1 MAPGNRASKKFSFPL
16 PRRLRDKPED
26 ANANADARSIPSIA
40 SGPERPS
47 RHDESSSKAHR
58 ILGTSDG
65 LYRSTTGQTSVP
77 ASPGYISI
85 TVSDASLASPLDDRN
100 SLTTTT
106 TTTENNGYLR
116 RPDMSKK
123 PSSNVLGRLYSGDG
137 RRGSDYSSLSPRLYT
152 PSSNGTL
159 RSHYDA
165 KNSPLAIS
173 QQTSD
178 SAIRDRALRR
188 GQPPVLTD
196 HGYEIYEPSPV
207 SPMILDEKRKKDARK
222 SKPVRLDLSKLF
234 PRPRDSNSHNFGGPL
249 LSPTKMVN
257 SPAAMSVNS
266 GYFPRMMSRGSP
278 SPAGPTKLQKV
289 NTRYRDGSIRPQ
301 PSPVPSFRQDEH
313 DSAKVNVR
321 RPPRGVQH
329 WFDALDE
336 DSDESPENTQHAP
349 TPKASGPYASYHGSS
364 AGQMPQ
370 TRETTLYVSRS
381 QDLSAYKRDSFA
393 LEDIVDMTHL
403 TSPSQH
409 SLGTFHSQTSSK
421 TKESVLS
428 KINLQDSSVLS
439 FSSSEDEGEESR
451 SKVQAGATRQSLDM
465 ADYIGDIVIGQA
477 QAYEVRP
484 HRRRPSAGG
493 VSTFSTST
501 NAATIE
507 VMYTPEPRFSPH
519 HYSRSSTY
527 GGSSSKRSSHMRQPS
542 VIHEDDDARPQTAFE
557 TPLSPSLQSVTSAHT
572 STSAPQSYV
581 DRSHKLMQVTAEEEA
596 LLELMR
602 KKRAAM
608 NKYCSPPA
616 SVQEHDDRPTNRPE
630 GSGQPLRTSAFLSM
644 ESVESSPV
652 RVVDAKSRQR
662 AATGVATPPQSHSRG
677 RSAKISVAMSQL
689 RDSSASDTWSD
700 RHYSPVGR
708 DRLPHYLPPPTEFAP
723 LDPFPQSSPTFAT
736 SVTSPNSEDN
746 PSPLPS
752 PITPGPRTGEPD
764 VAVQVAN
771 SETSNE
777 LYDVTMT
784 ESGVVGAPSDS
795 TKSDSS
801 REFSSHRRRRTASS
815 DAEIN
820 FPTPPTS
827 IGFRDLSVISA
838 ASSRAPS
845 IVEPPVQKLPKKKA
859 PRHIS
864 ELAIASIETRSR
876 QSSIRSTSRSSVYS
890 QASSYQPSAGKRRS
904 LHLSPD
910 ASFTS
915 HPRTT
920 SEDRDSV
927 SDDVLAAWN
936 SLGGTY

>member
-1 MAPGNRASKKFSFPL
+1 MARGNRASKKFSFPL
-16 PRRLRDKPED
+16 PRRSRDKPED
-26 ANANADARSIPSIA
+26 SNADTRSIPSIA

-58 ILGTSDG
+58 ILGTSDS
-65 LYRSTTGQTSVP
+65 LYRSTTGQASIP

-85 TVSDASLASPLDDRN
+85 TVSDASLGSRFDDGN
-100 SLTTTT
+100 SATTA
-106 TTTENNGYLR
+106 ENSGYLR

-123 PSSNVLGRLYSGDG
+123 PSSNVLGRIYSRDG
-137 RRGSDYSSLSPRLYT
+137 KRDSDYSSLSPRLYT
-152 PSSNGTL
+152 PSSSGTL

-207 SPMILDEKRKKDARK
+207 SPVILNEKRKKEARK
-222 SKPVRLDLSKLF
+222 SKPARLDLSKLF
-234 PRPRDSNSHNFGGPL
+234 PKPRDSGSQNYGGPL
-249 LSPTKMVN
+249 LSPNKMVN

-266 GYFPRMMSRGSP
+266 GYFPRMMSRGSA
-278 SPAGPTKLQKV
+278 SQAGPTKLQKT
-289 NTRYRDGSIRPQ
+289 NTRHHDGSIRPQ
-301 PSPVPSFRQDEH
+301 PSPIPSVRRGDH
-313 DSAKVNVR
+313 DNTKLNVR

-336 DSDESPENTQHAP
+336 DSDESPENTQHLP
-349 TPKASGPYASYHGSS
+349 TPKASGEDATYYGSS
-364 AGQMPQ
+364 TGQIPQ
-370 TRETTLYVSRS
+370 TRETTLYASRS
-381 QDLSAYKRDSFA
+381 QNLSAYKRDSFA

-409 SLGTFHSQTSSK
+409 SLNTYRSQTSSK
-421 TKESVLS
+421 TKDSVLS
-428 KINLQDSSVLS
+428 KKNLQDSSILS
-439 FSSSEDEGEESR
+439 FSSSEDEAEENR
-451 SKVQAGATRQSLDM
+451 SEGQTGAARQSLE
-465 ADYIGDIVIGQA
+465 YGGDVVIGQA

-493 VSTFSTST
+493 ISTLSTST

-507 VMYTPEPRFSPH
+507 VMYTPEPRFSSHQNP
-519 HYSRSSTY
+519 RSSTY
-527 GGSSSKRSSHMRQPS
+527 GSSKRLSHVRQPS

-557 TPLSPSLQSVTSAHT
+557 IPLSPSLRSVTSART
-572 STSAPQSYV
+572 STSAPQPYP
-581 DRSHKLMQVTAEEEA
+581 DKSHKLMQVTAEEEA

-608 NKYCSPPA
+608 NKYCTPPA
-616 SVQEHDDRPTNRPE
+616 SIQERDDRQKTRPE
-630 GSGQPLRTSAFLSM
+630 GSGKPPRTSAFLST
-644 ESVESSPV
+644 ESLESSPV
-652 RVVDAKSRQR
+652 RVVDAMSRQR
-662 AATGVATPPQSHSRG
+662 STSSAATGAATPPPSHARG
-677 RSAKISVAMSQL
+677 RSAKINVAMSQL
-689 RDSSASDTWSD
+689 RDSSTSDTWSD

-708 DRLPHYLPPPTEFAP
+708 GRLPHYLPPPTEFAP

-736 SVTSPNSEDN
+736 SVTSPTSEDN

-764 VAVQVAN
+764 VAVKVAS

-777 LYDVTMT
+777 PYDMT
-784 ESGVVGAPSDS
+784 VVESGVMGVPSDS
-795 TKSDSS
+795 TKSNSS

-827 IGFRDLSVISA
+827 IGFRDLSSVSE

-845 IVEPPVQKLPKKKA
+845 IVEPPSQKLPKKKA

-876 QSSIRSTSRSSVYS
+876 QSSIHSTSRSSVYS
-890 QASSYQPSAGKRRS
+890 QASSYQPSTSQRRS
-904 LHLSPD
+904 RHLSPD

-915 HPRTT
+915 HPRATT
-920 SEDRDSV
+920 EDRDSV
-927 SDDVLAAWN
+927 SDDILAAWN

>member
-1 MAPGNRASKKFSFPL
+1 MAGGNRASKKFSFPL
-16 PRRLRDKPED
+16 PRRLRDKLED
-26 ANANADARSIPSIA
+26 SNADTRSIPSVA
-40 SGPERPS
+40 SGHDRPL
-47 RHDESSSKAHR
+47 RHDDSSSKAHR

-65 LYRSTTGQTSVP
+65 LYRSSTGQASIP

-85 TVSDASLASPLDDRN
+85 TVSDASVGSQFDDRN
-100 SLTTTT
+100 SV
-106 TTTENNGYLR
+106 TTENSGYLR

-123 PSSNVLGRLYSGDG
+123 PSSNLLGRMYSGDG
-137 RRGSDYSSLSPRLYT
+137 KRGSDCNSLSPRLYT
-152 PSSNGTL
+152 PSSSGTL

-207 SPMILDEKRKKDARK
+207 SPMILDEKRKKEDRK

-234 PRPRDSNSHNFGGPL
+234 PRPRDNDSPNYGGPL
-249 LSPTKMVN
+249 LSPNKMVN

-266 GYFPRMMSRGSP
+266 GYFPRMMSRGSI
-278 SPAGPTKLQKV
+278 SQAGPTKLQKT
-289 NTRYRDGSIRPQ
+289 NTRHHDGPMRPQ
-301 PSPVPSFRQDEH
+301 PSPVPNMRQKKEH
-313 DSAKVNVR
+313 DYAKVHIR
-321 RPPRGVQH
+321 RPPRGAQH

-336 DSDESPENTQHAP
+336 DSDESPENTQHVP
-349 TPKASGPYASYHGSS
+349 TPKASGPHMSYHGSS
-364 AGQMPQ
+364 AGQTSQ
-370 TRETTLYVSRS
+370 LRESMLYSSPS

-393 LEDIVDMTHL
+393 LEDLVDMTHMTHM

-409 SLGTFHSQTSSK
+409 SLGTYRSQTSSK
-421 TKESVLS
+421 TKGSVLS
-428 KINLQDSSVLS
+428 KTNLQDSSVLS
-439 FSSSEDEGEESR
+439 FSSSEDENEESR
-451 SKVQAGATRQSLDM
+451 SRAQSRTARQSLES
-465 ADYIGDIVIGQA
+465 ADYSADVVLGQA

-493 VSTFSTST
+493 MSTYSTST

-507 VMYTPEPRFSPH
+507 VMYTPEPRFSSH
-519 HYSRSSTY
+519 HFSRSNTH
-527 GGSSSKRSSHMRQPS
+527 GSSKRLSHVRQPS
-542 VIHEDDDARPQTAFE
+542 VIHEDEDARLQTALE
-557 TPLSPSLQSVTSAHT
+557 TPISPSLQSVTSAHT
-572 STSAPQSYV
+572 SNSAPQSYP
-581 DRSHKLMQVTAEEEA
+581 DSSHKFMQVSAEEEA

-608 NKYCSPPA
+608 NKYCSPPG
-616 SVQEHDDRPTNRPE
+616 SIQEHDDRQKNRSE
-630 GSGQPLRTSAFLSM
+630 GSGKPPRTSAFLSM
-644 ESVESSPV
+644 ESKESSPV
-652 RVVDAKSRQR
+652 RAVDSKHRPR
-662 AATGVATPPQSHSRG
+662 AATDVATPPQSHSRG
-677 RSAKISVAMSQL
+677 RSTKINGSRTQL

-708 DRLPHYLPPPTEFAP
+708 GRHPQYLPPPTEFSP

-764 VAVQVAN
+764 VAVQVAS

-777 LYDVTMT
+777 LYDMTMA
-784 ESGVVGAPSDS
+784 ESGIVGAPSHG
-795 TKSDSS
+795 TKSEPS
-801 REFSSHRRRRTASS
+801 RGFGSHRRRRTASS

-827 IGFRDLSVISA
+827 TGFRDMNSVSA
-838 ASSRAPS
+838 TSSRAPS
-845 IVEPPVQKLPKKKA
+845 IVEPPLPKFPTKKKV

-876 QSSIRSTSRSSVYS
+876 QNSINSTSRSSVYS
-890 QASSYQPSAGKRRS
+890 QTSSHQPSAGKRRS
-904 LHLSPD
+904 RHLSPD

-915 HPRTT
+915 HPRA

>member
-1 MAPGNRASKKFSFPL
+1 MAGGNRASKKFSFPL
-16 PRRLRDKPED
+16 PRRLRDKPEHSNPD
-26 ANANADARSIPSIA
+26 TRSIPSVA
-40 SGPERPS
+40 SGPEPPL
-47 RHDESSSKAHR
+47 RHDDSSSKAHR
-58 ILGTSDG
+58 VLGTSDG
-65 LYRSTTGQTSVP
+65 LYRSTTGQASIP

-85 TVSDASLASPLDDRN
+85 TVSDASVGSQFDDRN
-100 SLTTTT
+100 SV
-106 TTTENNGYLR
+106 TTEN
-116 RPDMSKK
+116 
-123 PSSNVLGRLYSGDG
+123 SG
-137 RRGSDYSSLSPRLYT
+137 
-152 PSSNGTL
+152 GTL

-207 SPMILDEKRKKDARK
+207 SPMILNEKRKKEGRK

-234 PRPRDSNSHNFGGPL
+234 PRPRDNDGPNYGGPL
-249 LSPTKMVN
+249 LSPNKMVN

-266 GYFPRMMSRGSP
+266 GYFPRIMSRGSMSQAAPTKLHKTNVRHHDGPMRSQP
-278 SPAGPTKLQKV
+278 SPA
-289 NTRYRDGSIRPQ
+289 
-301 PSPVPSFRQDEH
+301 PSMRRNEH
-313 DSAKVNVR
+313 DNAKVNIR

-336 DSDESPENTQHAP
+336 DSDESPENSQRVP
-349 TPKASGPYASYHGSS
+349 TPKASGPHMSYHGSS
-364 AGQMPQ
+364 AGQLSQ
-370 TRETTLYVSRS
+370 TTESMLYASRS
-381 QDLSAYKRDSFA
+381 QNLSEYKRDSFA

-409 SLGTFHSQTSSK
+409 SLSTYHSQTSSK

-428 KINLQDSSVLS
+428 KTNLQDSSILS
-439 FSSSEDEGEESR
+439 FSSSEDEAEGSR
-451 SKVQAGATRQSLDM
+451 SRAQSGTARQSLES
-465 ADYIGDIVIGQA
+465 ADYSGDVALGQA

-484 HRRRPSAGG
+484 HRRRRSAGG
-493 VSTFSTST
+493 MSTYSTST

-507 VMYTPEPRFSPH
+507 VMYTPEPRLPSH
-519 HYSRSSTY
+519 HFSRSNTH
-527 GGSSSKRSSHMRQPS
+527 SSSKRLSHVRQPS
-542 VIHEDDDARPQTAFE
+542 VIHEDEDAHPQTAFE
-557 TPLSPSLQSVTSAHT
+557 TPISPSIQSVTSAHT
-572 STSAPQSYV
+572 SNSAPQSYP
-581 DRSHKLMQVTAEEEA
+581 DSSHKFMQVTAEEEA

-616 SVQEHDDRPTNRPE
+616 SIQEHDDQQRTRPE
-630 GSGQPLRTSAFLSM
+630 ASVKQHRTSAFLSM
-644 ESVESSPV
+644 ESKESSPV
-652 RVVDAKSRQR
+652 RTVDTKYRQR
-662 AATGVATPPQSHSRG
+662 AASSAATGVATPPQSHARG
-677 RSAKISVAMSQL
+677 RSAMINGLRSQF

-708 DRLPHYLPPPTEFAP
+708 GRLPHYLPPPTEFSP

-736 SVTSPNSEDN
+736 SVTSPNSEGN

-764 VAVQVAN
+764 VAVQVAS

-777 LYDVTMT
+777 LYDMTMA
-784 ESGVVGAPSDS
+784 ENGIVGAPSHS

-801 REFSSHRRRRTASS
+801 RGFGSHRRRRTASS
-815 DAEIN
+815 DTEIN

-827 IGFRDLSVISA
+827 TGFRDMNSVSA
-838 ASSRAPS
+838 TSSRAPS
-845 IVEPPVQKLPKKKA
+845 IVEPPIPKFSKKKKV

-876 QSSIRSTSRSSVYS
+876 QSSINSTSRSSVHS
-890 QASSYQPSAGKRRS
+890 QTSSHQLSAGKRRS
-904 LHLSPD
+904 RHLSPD

-915 HPRTT
+915 HPRA

-927 SDDVLAAWN
+927 SDDIMAAWN